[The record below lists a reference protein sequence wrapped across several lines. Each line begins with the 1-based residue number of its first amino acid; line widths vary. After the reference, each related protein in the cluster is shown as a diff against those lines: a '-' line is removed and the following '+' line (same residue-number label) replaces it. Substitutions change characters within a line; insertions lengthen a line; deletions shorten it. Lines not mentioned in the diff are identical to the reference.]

1 MKNKILLIVT
11 IIICLCCLTACELG
25 SNSKTPINSTVEPVK
40 SNELTTNTKVTPNSG
55 EEIAPKIKNEEQ
67 YTEIKVASAKDLFQN
82 VKPYTR
88 IILTEDYYNI
98 AKIDPE
104 YFRSD
109 YAYLEDSF
117 DGYEVFI
124 HDVDHLEICSSKD
137 ALPEIVSESPHA
149 NVINF
154 KNCKNVKL
162 DGVIAGHAVQK
173 GSCSGGVINL
183 DNSSNI
189 EILNC
194 HLYGCGTYGLTTYD
208 SNYITLTNSEIYEC
222 SYGLVDLYRSNHFE
236 FNNCTF
242 KDSEEFNML
251 GIHDCNNVKFQN
263 CIIRGNNCGSYGS
276 LIAAGGSRNIA
287 FTKCLFENNTY
298 NYFSSVDDDIT
309 LTSCKGK
316 DENFENKYYPDYSG
330 YDYEE

>member
-1 MKNKILLIVT
+1 MKNKILILIGA
-11 IIICLCCLTACELG
+11 IILCFVCLTACDLK
-25 SNSKTPINSTVEPVK
+25 SNNKTPVNNTTEPVK
-40 SNELTTNTKVTPNSG
+40 SGEVTTNTTPTPSASG
-55 EEIAPKIKNEEQ
+55 ELSNSKVETEDK
-67 YTEIKVASAKDLFQN
+67 YTEVKVASAKDLFQN

-98 AKIDPE
+98 ANIDPE

-109 YAYLEDSF
+109 YAYLENSF
-117 DGYEVFI
+117 DGYEAII

-154 KNCKNVKL
+154 KNCKNVKI
-162 DGVIAGHAVQK
+162 DGIIAGHAVQK
-173 GSCSGGVINL
+173 GSCSGGVIYL

-189 EILNC
+189 EISNC
-194 HLYGCGTYGLTTYD
+194 HLYGCGTYGLTSYD
-208 SNYITLTNSEIYEC
+208 SNYITVNNSEIYEC

-242 KDSEEFNML
+242 KDSEEYTMFS
-251 GIHDCNNVKFQN
+251 ISDCNNMKFN
-263 CIIRGNNCGSYGS
+263 DCTIRGNKCGIYGS
-276 LIAAGGSRNIA
+276 LVGAYGSRNIE
-287 FTKCLFENNTY
+287 FIKCLFENNTY
-298 NYFSSVDDDIT
+298 DYFCSVNDNIT

-316 DENFENKYYPDYSG
+316 DKNFESRSYPDYE
-330 YDYEE
+330 Y